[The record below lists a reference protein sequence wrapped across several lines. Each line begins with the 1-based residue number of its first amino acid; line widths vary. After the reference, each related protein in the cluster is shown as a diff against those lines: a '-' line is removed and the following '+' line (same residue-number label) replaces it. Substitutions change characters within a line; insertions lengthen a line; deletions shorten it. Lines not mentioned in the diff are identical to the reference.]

1 MGDYSTDRDVRARKA
16 HKCDWCKEPIEV
28 GELHRVESG
37 HFESSAYR
45 FRFHLECE
53 HALANSPCRAWRS
66 NGDYCEGCDDC
77 DLWCEQP
84 RGGYG
89 VREAEGTDDV
99 ILVYGPSDLVKTLR
113 DHWQQVYP

>member
-16 HKCDWCKEPIEV
+16 HKCDWCAEPIEV
-28 GELHRVESG
+28 GELHRVRSG
-37 HFESSAYR
+37 HFDYR
-45 FRFHLECE
+45 AWRYRTHLECN
-53 HALANSPCRAWRS
+53 HAMWSAPCYRS
-66 NGDYCEGCDDC
+66 RPICDGCDDC
-77 DLWCEQP
+77 ELGYEHP